1 MQKDTLALTGV
12 ILGAAAMVYAA
23 LAAHQA
29 ASDARAAL
37 EINRVQFDMQA
48 ALDETEDRVEHAER
62 LIEGQAVLIKVLL
75 ENDPD
80 TANVI
85 TTAQQGE
92 LASVLDY
99 LDDIPRDTGRAV
111 EKAGQDIVDAIRSLG
126 EI

>member
-1 MQKDTLALTGV
+1 MQKDTLALIGV
-12 ILGAAAMVYAA
+12 ILGVAAMLYAA
-23 LAAHQA
+23 IAAHQA
-29 ASDARAAL
+29 AADARAAL
-37 EINRVQFDMQA
+37 EINRVQLNIQT

-75 ENDPD
+75 QNDPD

-85 TTAQQGE
+85 TTAQEDE

-99 LDDIPRDTGRAV
+99 LDDTPRDTGRAV

-126 EI
+126 QI

>member
-12 ILGAAAMVYAA
+12 ILGVAAMLYAA
-23 LAAHQA
+23 IAAHQA
-29 ASDARAAL
+29 AADARAAL
-37 EINRVQFDMQA
+37 EINRVQLNIQTV
-48 ALDETEDRVEHAER
+48 LDETEDRVEHAER

-75 ENDPD
+75 QNDPD

-85 TTAQQGE
+85 TTAQEDE

-99 LDDIPRDTGRAV
+99 LDDTPRDTGRAV

-126 EI
+126 QI

>member
-12 ILGAAAMVYAA
+12 ILGVAAMLYTAI
-23 LAAHQA
+23 AAHQA
-29 ASDARAAL
+29 AADARAAL
-37 EINRVQFDMQA
+37 EINRVQLNIRT
-48 ALDETEDRVEHAER
+48 ALDETEDRLEHAER

-75 ENDPD
+75 QNDPD
-80 TANVI
+80 TADVI

-99 LDDIPRDTGRAV
+99 LDDTPRNTGRAV

-126 EI
+126 QL